1 MYTLY
6 VTTKMIPH
14 NCSINIDPERI
25 GAFNTWPHAYS
36 YACNVLGHEDS
47 KTFLIRKTR

>member
-6 VTTKMIPH
+6 VTFNIC
-14 NCSINIDPERI
+14 NINPERV
-25 GAFNTWPHAYS
+25 GAFDTWTHAYS
-36 YACNVLGHEDS
+36 YALNVLGHEDS